1 MRITV
6 SHDKGKQEAM
16 RIVNGAADQVLRPIF
31 TGPLQM
37 SDVQKCWNGSTM
49 EFSLTA
55 GLSAVRV
62 PIKGSI
68 LVEEHQIIVD
78 CDLPAFLENLLP
90 ESARSGVQSAVR
102 GLLK

>member
-16 RIVNGAADQVLRPIF
+16 RIVDGAAEQVLGGMFSGALR
-31 TGPLQM
+31 M
-37 SDVQKCWNGSTM
+37 SDVQKRWNGSTL

-55 GLSAVRV
+55 GLSPVRV
-62 PIKGSI
+62 PIKGWI
-68 LVEEHQIIVD
+68 LVAEKEITID
-78 CDLPAFLENLLP
+78 CDLPAFIENLLP
-90 ESARSGVQSAVR
+90 ESARSGVQSAIR

>member
-16 RIVNGAADQVLRPIF
+16 RSVNGAADQVLGGIF
-31 TGPLQM
+31 TGPLHM
-37 SDVQKCWNGSTM
+37 SDVHKHWNGSTM

-55 GLSAVRV
+55 GMSAIRV

-68 LVEEHQIIVD
+68 LVTDTEITID

-90 ESARSGVQSAVR
+90 QSARSSVQSAIR

>member
-6 SHDKGKQEAM
+6 SHNKGKQEAI
-16 RIVNGAADQVLRPIF
+16 RIVDGAVDQALGPMFSGALR
-31 TGPLQM
+31 M
-37 SDVQKCWNGSTM
+37 SNVQKRWNGSTM

-68 LVEEHQIIVD
+68 LVTENEITID
-78 CDLPAFLENLLP
+78 CDLPAFIERLLP
-90 ESARSGVQSAVR
+90 ESARSGVQAAIR